1 MTQHTDRHDSADA
14 AVPVGPDARLAE
26 HGLRLQVIEP
36 IARPES
42 GGDPDWRD
50 HPALS
55 HHVRAAEKG
64 FYEKVPTGAVLDQ
77 VLGCHADDGR
87 RSLGVYEDG
96 DNPADT
102 EPVGTF
108 VDFSSTMT
116 ASPGRQVPVWQVTN
130 VTVSPGHRRR
140 GVLRAMMTRSL
151 ADAAAS
157 GHPVAA
163 LTATEATIYGRFGFG
178 VAARR
183 SWIRVDTRGR
193 VDLAGPTPS
202 GRVRRQDPR
211 ELGETYRELQESV
224 RRQTPGSTY
233 RTAECLVRWQDRE
246 RSENEGKG
254 TGLLAAVHRDER
266 GQVRGAALYRFE
278 GWQTE
283 PTTITVEGLVAQTSD
298 AWRGLVEYL
307 MNLDLIERVQHQ
319 RHPDDG
325 LLAAT
330 LADPRR
336 VQTVQHR
343 DDLYVRVLDVAAA
356 FEGRDYAPRVNDAL
370 VLHVR
375 DGLGHAAGTW
385 RLSVDGGRGRVDRL
399 DAAQADV
406 SLDVREL
413 GALWLGGTSAR
424 TLARAGLL
432 DDASE
437 QTTDRLDAMLAPARP
452 VHLLTGF

>member
-1 MTQHTDRHDSADA
+1 
-14 AVPVGPDARLAE
+14 
-26 HGLRLQVIEP
+26 
-36 IARPES
+36 
-42 GGDPDWRD
+42 
-50 HPALS
+50 
-55 HHVRAAEKG
+55 
-64 FYEKVPTGAVLDQ
+64 
-77 VLGCHADDGR
+77 
-87 RSLGVYEDG
+87 
-96 DNPADT
+96 
-102 EPVGTF
+102 
-108 VDFSSTMT
+108 
-116 ASPGRQVPVWQVTN
+116 
-130 VTVSPGHRRR
+130 
-140 GVLRAMMTRSL
+140 
-151 ADAAAS
+151 
-157 GHPVAA
+157 
-163 LTATEATIYGRFGFG
+163 
-178 VAARR
+178 
-183 SWIRVDTRGR
+183 
-193 VDLAGPTPS
+193 
-202 GRVRRQDPR
+202 
-211 ELGETYRELQESV
+211 
-224 RRQTPGSTY
+224 
-233 RTAECLVRWQDRE
+233 
-246 RSENEGKG
+246 
-254 TGLLAAVHRDER
+254 
-266 GQVRGAALYRFE
+266 
-278 GWQTE
+278 
-283 PTTITVEGLVAQTSD
+283 
-298 AWRGLVEYL
+298 